1 MNPLSPGTLV
11 IINLLGGVAL
21 LLWGVRMVR
30 TGIVRGWG
38 ERLKRLVERRLSNRV
53 TALGAGLGA
62 TLLLQSGTATALI
75 VTGLAAAGTIEAARA
90 LAVLLGADVGS
101 SIVTAVFATGGS
113 SASAWLAPVL
123 IFTGYVTFGA
133 SSEFKPR
140 NVGRILLGFGL
151 MLMAL
156 NLVTSATSPLRD
168 ATLFHTV
175 LETVAGEPLL
185 AFLVGAFATWLS
197 YSSLAIMLI
206 IASFVANGSLEA
218 AQALPF
224 ILGVNFGGGFPALTS
239 TAEFEPAARRAPLA
253 NMLCRGLASAGLLPF
268 LPQLSPLLT
277 AHVPDPIQ
285 QVIAAHVVFNAGV
298 AVVFLPL
305 SGLVMRIVKRLL
317 PDQRAAAD
325 HLIKPRYLDR
335 RALESASVALSN
347 AALETARMTELLDR
361 MFRNAVEAL
370 KSDMVEPLKDV
381 RILDER
387 LNVYQA
393 DIQAYVAELSQ
404 NELSAED
411 SRRALEIM
419 LYVSNLEHA
428 GDIVHLN
435 LADRIKA
442 KIKEGVRFT
451 QAETAALD
459 DLIGIVLD
467 SLRLAAGVLGSGDI
481 SGARRLIEQ
490 KGFFRALENRI
501 ISSQFQ
507 AGGLKGR
514 AMRRGAIF
522 VDLIRDLHA
531 INSHIVSAGYPI
543 VDAAGL
549 LRQSRLRSGDH
560 QNP

>member
-1 MNPLSPGTLV
+1 MDPLSPGTLV
-11 IINLLGGVAL
+11 IVNLLGGVAL

-38 ERLKRLVERRLSNRV
+38 ERLKRLIERRLSNRV
-53 TALGAGLGA
+53 TALGAGIGA

-75 VTGLAAAGTIEAARA
+75 VTGLAAAGTIEASRA

-101 SIVTAVFATGGS
+101 AIVTAVFATGG
-113 SASAWLAPVL
+113 ASVSVWLAPIL
-123 IFTGYVTFGA
+123 FFAGYVTFSA

-156 NLVTSATSPLRD
+156 YLVTSATAPLRG
-168 ATLFHTV
+168 ATLFHSV
-175 LETVAGEPLL
+175 LETVAREPVV

-197 YSSLAIMLI
+197 YSSLAIILI
-206 IASFVANGSLEA
+206 IASFVANGSLGPAE
-218 AQALPF
+218 ALPF
-224 ILGVNFGGGFPALTS
+224 VLGVNFGGGFPALTS
-239 TAEFEPAARRAPLA
+239 TAQFEPAARRAPLA
-253 NMLCRGLASAGLLPF
+253 NMLCRGIASAILLPF
-268 LPQLSPLLT
+268 LPRLSP
-277 AHVPDPIQ
+277 AIAGYVSDPIQ
-285 QVIAAHVVFNAGV
+285 KVLVAHVAFNV
-298 AVVFLPL
+298 ALALIFLPV
-305 SGLVMRIVKRLL
+305 SGLVMRVVKRLL
-317 PDQRAAAD
+317 PDQRAADD

-370 KSDMVEPLKDV
+370 KSDMAEPLKEV
-381 RILDER
+381 RTLDER

-393 DIQAYVAELSQ
+393 DIQVYVAELSQ

-451 QAETAALD
+451 QAESAALD

-467 SLRLAAGVLGSGDI
+467 SLRLAAGVLGSGDVA
-481 SGARRLIEQ
+481 GARRLIEQ
-490 KGFFRALENRI
+490 KGFFRALENKI
-501 ISSQFQ
+501 ISDQFQ

-514 AMRRGAIF
+514 AMRRGALF

-549 LRQSRLRSGDH
+549 LRQSRLRSGE
-560 QNP
+560 QPKP